1 MNLDFIEPITLYQV
15 VPSSQG
21 NGIWKVKEIEL
32 STLQDALDLGR
43 TTCYLPEF
51 GYSKFSYADLFTDE
65 YSALKEAYDRM
76 CYFLISEWNAMKDVS
91 EEEPEEVKEDS
102 HGYCGECDC
111 CKSNCEADSIP
122 LDNLYPLDEYPSKL
136 VWFPSTKTIKLFRRK
151 PGQTPSEKCK
161 FISTALV
168 EAFKKDATNKT
179 DYSLTAAKS
188 PSKYKKWCDQLFA

>member
-1 MNLDFIEPITLYQV
+1 MNLDFIEPITLYRV

-21 NGIWKVKEIEL
+21 YGIWEVKEVEL

-51 GYSKFSYADLFTDE
+51 GYADLFTDE

-76 CYFLISEWNAMKDVS
+76 CYQLTSEWEDPKDIS
-91 EEEPEEVKEDS
+91 EEEPDEVVEDS
-102 HGYCGECDC
+102 RGCCGECDH
-111 CKSNCEADSIP
+111 CKSNCEAEGTPI
-122 LDNLYPLDEYPSKL
+122 DNLYPLDEYPSKL
-136 VWFPSTKTIKLFRRK
+136 VWFPSTKTIKMFRRK

-168 EAFKKDATNKT
+168 EAFKKDATNKA